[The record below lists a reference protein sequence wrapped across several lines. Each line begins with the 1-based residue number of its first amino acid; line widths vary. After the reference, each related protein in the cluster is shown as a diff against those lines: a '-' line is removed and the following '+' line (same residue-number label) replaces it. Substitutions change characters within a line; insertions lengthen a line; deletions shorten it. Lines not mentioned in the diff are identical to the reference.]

1 MILIT
6 SGDRQIYNPGNPYLK
21 LINPKLSL
29 EDNAAGCLTFKIYE
43 TNRNYDAVKK
53 LHPIISVIRDN
64 QTIFKGRVITDTRDF
79 YNGKSVEAEGKLAF
93 LNDSYVEPFSFSGAP
108 EELFKMFIE
117 NHNAQVKEWQ
127 QFQIGVV
134 TVKDANDYIVRSSEF
149 MLNTWEALKEKCFQ
163 SSLGGHLRI
172 RYEKDGDYVD
182 WLADYE
188 KVSSQSIEFARNML
202 DMSLTVDATET
213 YTAIRPIGAEVEG
226 SKIDISSVN
235 DGKKYLV
242 NEEKAAEYGI
252 IYAPESEST
261 WSDVTLPDNLLKKAK
276 EKLYGTFIT
285 LSETYEISAI
295 DLNLTEEDIEALN
308 ICEYVPVKSRMHNI
322 DERYLLNRA
331 DICIDAPQN
340 SVYYLGASKRTF
352 GDANSGKVIK
362 TAEVPKDISAFRNDA
377 KYVSEEQAEEL
388 LAEYT
393 KETDVEVIVS
403 QHIEKIPAGKDG
415 ADGAD
420 GQDGLSAYEI
430 AIENGFEGTEPEW
443 LESLKGETGPEGTK
457 GDTGEKGADG
467 KTPII
472 RIGTVKTG
480 APGTNATVTNSG
492 TETEVILNFTIPRG
506 DKGEPGEGSG
516 SGAEIVF
523 TEYDTAVN
531 EFNYINQRGIYSPL
545 VIEEN
550 PRWTELEGFVSIVVT
565 SDFAPIT
572 KTVQEGEE
580 NVL

>member
-188 KVSSQSIEFARNML
+188 KVSSQSIEFARNMMN
-202 DMSLTVDATET
+202 MSLTVDATET

-226 SKIDISSVN
+226 NKIDISSVN

-261 WSDVTLPDNLLKKAK
+261 WSDVTLPENLLRKAK
-276 EKLYGTFIT
+276 EKLYGTFIA

-295 DLNLTEEDIEALN
+295 DLNLTNEDIETLN
-308 ICEYVPVKSRMHNI
+308 ICEYVPVKSKMHNI

-352 GDANSGKVIK
+352 SDANSNKVIK
-362 TAEVPKDISAFRNDA
+362 STEIPKDISAFRNDA

-388 LAEYT
+388 LAGYT
-393 KETDVEVIVS
+393 TETDVEVIVS

-420 GQDGLSAYEI
+420 GQNGLSAYEI
-430 AIENGFEGTEPEW
+430 AVENGFEGTEAEW
-443 LESLKGETGPEGTK
+443 LESLKGETGADGAK
-457 GDTGEKGADG
+457 GEDG
-467 KTPII
+467 KTPVIK
-472 RIGTVKTG
+472 IGTIKTG
-480 APGTNATVTNSG
+480 APGTNAVVTNSG
-492 TETEVILNFTIPRG
+492 TGTEVILNFTIPRG
-506 DKGEPGEGSG
+506 DKGEPGGGGEG
-516 SGAEIVF
+516 GAEIIL
-523 TEYDTAVN
+523 TKYDTAVN
-531 EFNYINQRGIYSPL
+531 EFSYFNQQGIYSPL
-545 VIEEN
+545 VIEAN
-550 PRWTELEGFVSIVVT
+550 PNWTELEGFVFIAVT
-565 SDFAPIT
+565 SEFTPII
-572 KTVQEGEE
+572 KTVQEERKD
-580 NVL
+580 VL